1 ALESGAQI
9 PIEHRDEAEVRVI
22 GGRQMVPDAAQ
33 VYNPAFDVTPAALIT
48 AIVTDRG
55 VAQPDFAES
64 LADFR

>member
-1 ALESGAQI
+1 
-9 PIEHRDEAEVRVI
+9 RDEAEVRVI